1 MRQRC
6 LNPNAPK
13 YGRYGGRCITIAPR
27 WDSFAAFAE
36 DMGERPEGTSLDRI
50 DNDQGYS
57 PDNCRWA
64 TPKQQIVNR
73 SFTRWIT
80 WEGIT
85 MCVADWE
92 RRMGLRERKLR
103 DRLRYGWTLERA
115 MTTP

>member
-13 YGRYGGRCITIAPR
+13 YARYGGRGITIAPR

-57 PDNCRWA
+57 PANCRWA
-64 TPKQQIVNR
+64 TPRQQIVNR

-92 RRMGLRERKLR
+92 RRMGLTERKLR